1 MTQKKPLPHYLGLL
15 GTVSFLS
22 YAAAVIFAP
31 LAYPDYDWKRQA
43 VSDLSTQNAP
53 SLALWNQLSS
63 LYGVCG
69 IACVTA
75 VCIAVQG
82 KLTKALRLGIY
93 MFAAMWW
100 VSVVGFAAFPLS
112 GSEMHEPT
120 MQDIMHIAVTA
131 AVVLLSI
138 AALVLIMLGGYRK
151 LRFVSLAI
159 CATIALSL
167 MLVGAIGT
175 GVAPPEYF
183 GVFQRL
189 SNLISVNGFT
199 AVLGIY
205 LFRGK
210 LE

>member
-1 MTQKKPLPHYLGLL
+1 
-15 GTVSFLS
+15 
-22 YAAAVIFAP
+22 
-31 LAYPDYDWKRQA
+31 
-43 VSDLSTQNAP
+43 
-53 SLALWNQLSS
+53 
-63 LYGVCG
+63 
-69 IACVTA
+69 
-75 VCIAVQG
+75 
-82 KLTKALRLGIY
+82 
-93 MFAAMWW
+93 
-100 VSVVGFAAFPLS
+100 VGFAAFPLS